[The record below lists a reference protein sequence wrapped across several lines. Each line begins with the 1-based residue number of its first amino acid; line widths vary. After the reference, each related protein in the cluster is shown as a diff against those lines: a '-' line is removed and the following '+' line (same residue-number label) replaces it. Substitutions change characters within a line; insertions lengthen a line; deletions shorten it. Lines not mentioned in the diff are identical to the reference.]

1 MKRLLI
7 GLVLLVLVAGAS
19 WGLTRESAGAQIEP
33 DLSDY
38 RTIMIMMVGAMQ
50 DAQRTGDL
58 RLNVELVQ
66 RVGDSDDPLYIAP
79 LLDLG
84 YFARLGNTD
93 TEQAIFEGLQKLT
106 GQDFGSDWQPYFEWA
121 SENDIAL
128 PPGYD
133 EFKGAYFGSL
143 IDPEFQRFFA
153 AGVQD
158 TARVNMLEVV
168 WGGVRVDGIPS
179 LVNSPQISPEEA
191 TDEGL
196 LHANFC
202 RAGDCSYPAPDE
214 FVFGVSIDGDNRA
227 YPLRLLNWHEM
238 FNDYF
243 GKAPLFDA
251 PDGESVCDFRAPTPF
266 AVLGRDGDDWLQ
278 IEGQSAGCPAGGW
291 IQRDSIEWLDTDWE
305 AARELIPDIGAG
317 EDALEDADDAPSAHV
332 VGRPVMLAYCTLCG
346 SGILYDTFVPDL
358 VVNGESRGPT
368 VLEFGSTGMLMR
380 SNKVMYDRNTQTAW
394 NALTGTPAFGPLAE
408 TDIRLPILPVV
419 VTDWATWLEEHPDT
433 SVLSLETG
441 FRRDYT
447 NGAAY
452 SDYFNDPDFI
462 MFPVWQ
468 QDTSEQGNKD
478 VVFTLLI
485 DDTPKAYPLA
495 TIIPEQVTNDTLAGQ
510 DVVIVS
516 RQTPN
521 REFFEPGG
529 AAVRAYERDGHTF
542 SPGESTGLVIDEN
555 GVTWTLTEDALISE
569 NGDELARIG
578 GHLAFWFGWYSYH
591 EDTLVYGADF
601 GDE

>member
-1 MKRLLI
+1 MKRLLMGTI
-7 GLVLLVLVAGAS
+7 LVAMTLAA
-19 WGLTRESAGAQIEP
+19 AGRHSQAQMQP
-33 DLSDY
+33 DLSDHH
-38 RTIMIMMVGAMQ
+38 TVMIMMLGALQ
-50 DAQRTGDL
+50 DARQQGDISA
-58 RLNVELVQ
+58 NVELIR
-66 RVGDSDDPLYIAP
+66 RVGDSGDTLYIAP

-84 YFARLGNTD
+84 YFARFGD
-93 TEQAIFEGLQKLT
+93 SETELEVFNALQRLT
-106 GQDFGSDWQPYFEWA
+106 GQAFGARWQEYFEWA
-121 SENDIAL
+121 SANDVPL

-133 EFKGAYFGSL
+133 EFKGAFLGSFV
-143 IDPEFQRFFA
+143 DPEFQRFFA

-158 TARVNMLEVV
+158 TAQVNMLELV

-191 TDEGL
+191 TAEGQR
-196 LHANFC
+196 FTQYC
-202 RAGDCSYPAPDE
+202 RDDDCSYPASDE
-214 FVFGVSIDGDNRA
+214 LVFGVSIDGDNRA

-266 AVLGRDGDDWLQ
+266 AVLARDGEHWLQ

-291 IQRDSIEWLDTDWE
+291 IERASIEWLDTDWDAAQE
-305 AARELIPDIGAG
+305 AIPDLGAGASPLENNEDAPAAR
-317 EDALEDADDAPSAHV
+317 V
-332 VGRPVMLAYCTLCG
+332 MGRPVMLAYCTLCG
-346 SGILYDTFVPDL
+346 SGVLYDTMLPDL
-358 VVNGESRGPT
+358 VVSGESLGPT
-368 VLEFGSTGMLMR
+368 ALEFGSTGLLMR

-394 NALTGTPAFGPLAE
+394 NAMTGTPAFGPLAG
-408 TDIRLPILPVV
+408 TDIELALLPVV

-433 SVLSLETG
+433 SVLSLDTG

-452 SDYFNDPDFI
+452 GDYFNDPNFL

-468 QDTSEQGNKD
+468 QDTSEQDNKE
-478 VVFTLLI
+478 VVFTMLI
-485 DDTPKAYPLA
+485 DGTPIAYPLE
-495 TIIPEQVTNDTLAGQ
+495 TIIPERVTNDTVAGL

-516 RQTPN
+516 RQTPE

-542 SPGESTGLVIDEN
+542 SPGEGASSVIDEN
-555 GVTWTLTEDALISE
+555 GAEWTLTEDALINADGE
-569 NGDELARIG
+569 ALARLP
-578 GHLAFWFGWYSYH
+578 GHLAFWFGWYGYY
-591 EDTLVYGADF
+591 EDTLVYEGV
-601 GDE
+601 E